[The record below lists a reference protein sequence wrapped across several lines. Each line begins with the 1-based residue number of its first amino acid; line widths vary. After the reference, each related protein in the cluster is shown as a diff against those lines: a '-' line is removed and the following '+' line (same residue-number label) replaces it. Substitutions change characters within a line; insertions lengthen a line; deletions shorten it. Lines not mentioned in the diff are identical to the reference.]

1 MAQDCRWRKAGNL
14 RDEGEPK
21 ISAARLLPG
30 RDSLNELVGMTGFEL
45 ATFTPSPIS
54 PSFQRIARLVIGLR
68 EKSWAV
74 DRTIEVATINGE
86 TGLCIRD
93 GERLTATLS
102 IASDGD
108 RILAVYAVLN
118 PDKLH

>member
-30 RDSLNELVGMTGFEL
+30 RDSLNELVGMTGFEP

-54 PSFQRIARLVIGLR
+54 PSFQRIARLVIPCLHAHKHCRNTVPGR
-68 EKSWAV
+68 FSGFQ
-74 DRTIEVATINGE
+74 RTPGKT
-86 TGLCIRD
+86 
-93 GERLTATLS
+93 
-102 IASDGD
+102 
-108 RILAVYAVLN
+108 
-118 PDKLH
+118 